1 MIGTQLRDHRAW
13 TLARHMVMQRACA
26 SSSRLVRTWTPLR
39 RSMKRTGSHHMPSNQ
54 SPILHAVTVFAFV
67 IHIAGGVVA
76 LLSGTMAAI
85 ARKGGALHRKA
96 GTVFVVSMLIMAV
109 FACYLAVM
117 IPDQIIN
124 VIISIFTLY
133 LISTSWLTV
142 RRRDE
147 ITGCP
152 EKLAMLVALCLWA
165 PFAVLSIQLA
175 AGLQPLFNSAVPLEG
190 PVLVAIYGFTVV
202 LSLAAI
208 GDVRLVL
215 GGRISGRSRIMRHL
229 WRMCLGLTLAA
240 GSGFTN
246 GLARLLPGPY
256 HVPVAFFFP
265 QFIPLGLLIFWLI
278 RLRFTGWYKDDVTV
292 A

>member
-1 MIGTQLRDHRAW
+1 
-13 TLARHMVMQRACA
+13 
-26 SSSRLVRTWTPLR
+26 
-39 RSMKRTGSHHMPSNQ
+39 MKRSGNHHMTPAQ
-54 SPILHAVTVFAFV
+54 SPILHAVTMFALV
-67 IHIAGGVVA
+67 IHIAAGVVA
-76 LLSGTMAAI
+76 LLSGAASVI
-85 ARKGGALHRKA
+85 ARKGGAVHRKA

-109 FACYLAVM
+109 FACYLAVV
-117 IPDQIIN
+117 IPDQIVN
-124 VIISIFTLY
+124 VIISVFTLY
-133 LISTSWLTV
+133 LVSTAWLTV

-147 ITGCP
+147 TTGLP
-152 EKLAMLVALCLWA
+152 EKLAMLVALVLWG

-175 AGLQPLFNSAVPLEG
+175 AGLPPLFNSAVPLEG
-190 PVLVAIYGFTVV
+190 PVLIAIHGFTVV

-208 GDVRLVL
+208 GDLRLVL

-278 RLRFTGWYKDDVTV
+278 RVRFTGWYKDDVT
-292 A
+292 AA